1 MYILVMSRHI
11 GDMPLS
17 GIPYQGLE
25 QTPLGRI
32 TYAGHHLDVTP
43 ERPMGLR
50 RWDTYSL
57 VYVKNGNAVFHSQGS
72 PERPVG
78 AGDLMLMFPRHAYRY
93 ALDPQAPW
101 SETFVQFDGPVFD
114 LWRKQGLLAP
124 DDPVWHLEPVAVW
137 WGRLDAVVAP
147 ERAPDGGAALHRL
160 GLLQAFL
167 ADAWTAAHRP
177 GIGTVDRDWLAS
189 AESLLSRNL
198 AAYPDW
204 EALSGR
210 LGMSYERFRK
220 RFRALAGISPAK
232 FRADRRIAWASA
244 LLENADRSVEDI
256 ARTCGYH
263 DKFHFMKSFKAATG
277 LTPAQYRLR
286 GH

>member
-1 MYILVMSRHI
+1 MYILVMSLHI

-17 GIPYQGLE
+17 GTPYQGLE

-32 TYAGHHLDVTP
+32 IYAGHHLNVTP
-43 ERPMGLR
+43 EGPMSLR

-57 VYVKNGNAVFHSQGS
+57 VYVKNGSAVFHSQAT
-72 PERPVG
+72 PDRAVG

-93 ALDPQAPW
+93 AINPKTPW

-114 LWRKQGLLAP
+114 LWRACGLLTTA
-124 DDPVWHLEPVAVW
+124 DPLWHLAPVAFW
-137 WGRLDAVVAP
+137 RTRLDGIVAP
-147 ERAPDGGAALHRL
+147 ARAAGADTALHRV
-160 GLLQAFL
+160 GMLLSFL
-167 ADAWTAAHRP
+167 ADAWTAARRP
-177 GIGTVDRDWLAS
+177 GLDPADREWLAN
-189 AESLLSRNL
+189 ADSLLARDL

-204 EALSGR
+204 EALGR
-210 LGMSYERFRK
+210 GLGLSYERFRK
-220 RFRALAGISPAK
+220 RFRELAGQSPAK
-232 FRADRRIAWASA
+232 FRADRRIAWAA
-244 LLENADRSVEDI
+244 GLLEAGADSVEAI

-263 DKFHFMKSFKAATG
+263 DKFHFMKRFKAATG